1 MARRYDI
8 GPVIG
13 IEGEKEFRQAIRD
26 INTSMRTL
34 GTEMKVVAS
43 QFDKN
48 DKSIRSL
55 TSKNEVLN
63 KQIDMQKQKLSE
75 LQKGLSQATEK
86 YGESHRVTQGWQQ
99 QVNRATAEL
108 NNMERELK
116 ENEQAI
122 KNYGKAQIEAF
133 KNSEEFQR
141 VQDKLKGTFDVI
153 KKVAIA
159 AATAITGAV
168 AGSAKA
174 AIDYETA
181 FAGVQKTV
189 DATEEQLAE
198 LSKGIREMSK
208 EIPASATA
216 IAEVAE
222 SAGQLGIQTDNILGF
237 TRTMID
243 LGEATN
249 LSSEEAA
256 SALAKFANITQMSQE
271 NFDRLGSSVV
281 ALGKSCCPVTEKSV
295 A

>member
-1 MARRYDI
+1 MAYDI
-8 GPVIG
+8 GPRIG
-13 IEGEKEFRQAIRD
+13 IEGEKEFRKAIQD
-26 INTSMRTL
+26 INAQMRAL
-34 GTEMKVVAS
+34 GYEMKAVAS
-43 QFDKN
+43 QFGEN
-48 DKSIRSL
+48 DKSIQSL
-55 TSKNEVLN
+55 TARNEVLN
-63 KQIDMQKQKLSE
+63 KQIDAQKQKLSE
-75 LQKGLSQATEK
+75 LQKGLEAASAK
-86 YGESHRVTQGWQQ
+86 YGENDRVTQGWQA
-99 QVNRATAEL
+99 QVNKATAEL
-108 NNMERELK
+108 NKMEKELK
-116 ENEQAI
+116 ENEEAM
-122 KNYGKAQIEAF
+122 KNYAKSQIEAF
-133 KNSEEFQR
+133 KNSEEFKNAQE
-141 VQDKLKGTFDVI
+141 KLKGVFDVV
-153 KKVAIA
+153 KKAAIA
-159 AATAITGAV
+159 TATAITGAIV
-168 AGSAKA
+168 GSIKA

-222 SAGQLGIQTDNILGF
+222 SAGQLGIQTENILGF

-256 SALAKFANITQMSQE
+256 SSLAKFANITQMSQE

-281 ALGKSCCPVTEKSV
+281 ALGKSCCLVTEKSV